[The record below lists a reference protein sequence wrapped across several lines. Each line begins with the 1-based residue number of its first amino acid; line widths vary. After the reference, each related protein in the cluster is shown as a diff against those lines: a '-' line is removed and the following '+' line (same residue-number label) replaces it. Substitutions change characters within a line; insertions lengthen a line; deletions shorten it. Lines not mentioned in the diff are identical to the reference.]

1 MSGIRVVRNTVTFR
15 ERDKM
20 ISSGKESATVLCLIG
35 WWRMEDSDKKQVR
48 IDQTIEELKK
58 E

>member
-1 MSGIRVVRNTVTFR
+1 MSGIRVVRNMVTFR

-35 WWRMEDSDKKQVR
+35 WWRMEDSDRKQVR
-48 IDQTIEELKK
+48 RIE
-58 E
+58 